1 MIENQREI
9 TVIVNRPDRN
19 IYFYLIERD
28 KAIYEESE
36 FRTRTTKSG
45 KAYFQ
50 FIQGEGASLFTPSAW
65 INIEM

>member
-1 MIENQREI
+1 MNENQREI

-19 IYFYLIERD
+19 IYLYLIERD

-50 FIQGEGASLFTPSAW
+50 FIQNEGASLFTPSAW